1 MLVWRFISAL
11 SFLFLLAWGGS
22 VSGAP
27 AVNGAAPS
35 ADSVVIT
42 SQSLVFKNQ
51 ENIAVFDG
59 KVVMTK
65 AGFIMH
71 ADHMVA
77 YFAGASETESPTTK
91 KATKSATAAPRVATP
106 ELPTLGSRAVS
117 LIEATGN
124 VIMEQGHKKAKSK
137 KAVYSQH
144 DEKLVLT
151 GDPEA
156 WEQGYHVTGTKM
168 TMFLKEDRSIVE
180 TSRVVISDA
189 TTGAR

>member
-1 MLVWRFISAL
+1 MLVWRFINGPA
-11 SFLFLLAWGGS
+11 FLLGLLWGGFLS
-22 VSGAP
+22 AALAADGSTPPP
-27 AVNGAAPS
+27 ADA
-35 ADSVVIT
+35 VVIT
-42 SQSLVFKNQ
+42 SRSLVFKNQ
-51 ENIAVFDG
+51 ENVAVFDG

-71 ADHMVA
+71 ADHMIA
-77 YFAGASETESPTTK
+77 YFAGAQATDAPAPK
-91 KATKSATAAPRVATP
+91 KPIQSAAATARSGP

-124 VIMEQGHKKAKSK
+124 VIMEQGNKKAKSR

-144 DEKLVLT
+144 DDKLVLT
-151 GDPEA
+151 GEPEA

-180 TSRVVISDA
+180 TSRVVISED
-189 TTGAR
+189 TGVQ

>member
-1 MLVWRFISAL
+1 MLVWRFINAPA
-11 SFLFLLAWGGS
+11 FLVFLLWGGF
-22 VSGAP
+22 VSAAP
-27 AVNGAAPS
+27 ATDGSTAAS

-51 ENIAVFDG
+51 ENMAVFDG
-59 KVVMTK
+59 KVVMVK

-77 YFAGASETESPTTK
+77 YFAGTPAPDSLATK
-91 KATKSATAAPRVATP
+91 KPVKSATTTSRTGP

-124 VIMEQGHKKAKSK
+124 VIMEQGGKKAKSK

-151 GDPEA
+151 GEPEA

-180 TSRVVISDA
+180 TSRVVISDM
-189 TTGAR
+189 TGAQ

>member
-1 MLVWRFISAL
+1 MLVWRFTNRPAL
-11 SFLFLLAWGGS
+11 LVFLLWGSFVSAPLAAVGS
-22 VSGAP
+22 TT
-27 AVNGAAPS
+27 PS

-59 KVVMTK
+59 KVVMIK

-77 YFAGASETESPTTK
+77 YFAGTSSADSATTK
-91 KATKSATAAPRVATP
+91 KPTKSVAATQRASP

-124 VIMEQGHKKAKSK
+124 VIMEQGNKKAKSK

-151 GDPEA
+151 GEPEA

-180 TSRVVISDA
+180 TSRVVISDM
-189 TTGAR
+189 TGAQ

>member
-1 MLVWRFISAL
+1 MLVWRFTNRPA
-11 SFLFLLAWGGS
+11 FLVFVVWGGF
-22 VSGAP
+22 VSAP
-27 AVNGAAPS
+27 LAAVGSTTPS

-51 ENIAVFDG
+51 ENMAVFDG
-59 KVVMTK
+59 KVVMIK

-77 YFAGASETESPTTK
+77 YFAGPSAADSTK
-91 KATKSATAAPRVATP
+91 KPTKSVAAAQRAGP

-124 VIMEQGHKKAKSK
+124 VIMEQGNKKAKSK

-151 GDPEA
+151 GEPEA

-180 TSRVVISDA
+180 TSRVVISDM
-189 TTGAR
+189 TGAQ

>member
-1 MLVWRFISAL
+1 MLVWRFINGPAL
-11 SFLFLLAWGGS
+11 LVVLLWAGF
-22 VSGAP
+22 VPAPLAADGATT
-27 AVNGAAPS
+27 PS

-51 ENIAVFDG
+51 ENMAVFAG
-59 KVVMTK
+59 KVVMVK

-77 YFAGASETESPTTK
+77 YFAGTSATDSPTPK
-91 KATKSATAAPRVATP
+91 KPTKSATATARAGP

-124 VIMEQGHKKAKSK
+124 VIMEQGNKKAKSK

-151 GDPEA
+151 GEPEA

-180 TSRVVISDA
+180 TSRVVISDL
-189 TTGAR
+189 TGAQ

>member
-1 MLVWRFISAL
+1 MLVWRFINGPT
-11 SFLFLLAWGGS
+11 FLVFLLWGGF
-22 VSGAP
+22 VSAP
-27 AVNGAAPS
+27 LPANGSPAPS

-51 ENIAVFDG
+51 ENMAVFDG
-59 KVVMTK
+59 KVVMVKT
-65 AGFIMH
+65 GFTMH
-71 ADHMVA
+71 ADHMIA
-77 YFAGASETESPTTK
+77 YFAATQPADTAATK
-91 KATKSATAAPRVATP
+91 KVTKSTPAPPRPGP

-124 VIMEQGHKKAKSK
+124 VIMEQGSKKAKSK

-151 GDPEA
+151 GEPEA

-180 TSRVVISDA
+180 TSRVVISDI
-189 TTGAR
+189 TGGQ

>member
-1 MLVWRFISAL
+1 MLVWRFINAPV
-11 SFLFLLAWGGS
+11 FLVFLLWGGF
-22 VSGAP
+22 VSAAP
-27 AVNGAAPS
+27 ADSSTAAS

-51 ENIAVFDG
+51 ENMAVFDG
-59 KVVMTK
+59 KVVMIK

-77 YFAGASETESPTTK
+77 YFAGTPATDSPATK
-91 KATKSATAAPRVATP
+91 KPIKSAAATSRAGP

-124 VIMEQGHKKAKSK
+124 VIMEQGNKKAKSK

-151 GDPEA
+151 GEPEA

-180 TSRVVISDA
+180 TSRVVISDM
-189 TTGAR
+189 TGAQ

>member
-1 MLVWRFISAL
+1 MLVWRFINDSAL
-11 SFLFLLAWGGS
+11 LVFLLWAGY
-22 VSGAP
+22 VSASL
-27 AVNGAAPS
+27 AADGAATPS

-51 ENIAVFDG
+51 ENMAVFVG
-59 KVVMTK
+59 KVVMVK

-77 YFAGASETESPTTK
+77 YFAGTSATDSPATK
-91 KATKSATAAPRVATP
+91 KPTKSATATARAGP
-106 ELPTLGSRAVS
+106 ELPTLGSRGVS

-124 VIMEQGHKKAKSK
+124 VIMEQGNKKAKSK

-151 GDPEA
+151 GEPEA

-180 TSRVVISDA
+180 TSRVVISDM
-189 TTGAR
+189 TGVQ

>member
-1 MLVWRFISAL
+1 MLVWRFINGPAL
-11 SFLFLLAWGGS
+11 LVVLLWAGF
-22 VSGAP
+22 VPAP
-27 AVNGAAPS
+27 LAADRATTPS

-51 ENIAVFDG
+51 ENMAVFAG
-59 KVVMTK
+59 KVVMVK

-77 YFAGASETESPTTK
+77 YFAGTSATDSPTPK
-91 KATKSATAAPRVATP
+91 KPTKSATATARAGP

-124 VIMEQGHKKAKSK
+124 VIMEQGNKKAKSK

-151 GDPEA
+151 GEPEA

-180 TSRVVISDA
+180 TSRVVISDL
-189 TTGAR
+189 TGAQ